1 MFQKT
6 REFLGQR
13 FAAGGAIDFRLYALL
28 GLSIIATSV
37 LTTANFADTASLL
50 LVLTAN
56 VVAVAATLII
66 ILLFG
71 WFLKSRGEEFWFTLG
86 SLVLAGILVGGL
98 KGLFTWLMLD
108 WLGFVDD
115 GLSGPWSRIA
125 FSSLTGLIVVPAVAM
140 FGSLRYRY
148 AEQREA
154 LISEKIASEGGEN
167 YPETLVRFI
176 ESAKQKL
183 AQSGKSMGAEGLAAE
198 LREIVNSD
206 LRPLSQ
212 EIWVRESR
220 KFPSFRLS
228 QIAKVAIGKHVY
240 APGLVI
246 PIWALTTLIATIRVI
261 SIEEG
266 LLIQVLRSF
275 ILFVGLFIASKFK
288 MKTFNGALIVYL
300 VAMTLIAFVQVSFG
314 TALSGERSFG
324 DDVGFMVANLIWLCQ
339 LTLFVG
345 MGKAFLEMGKK
356 VENEFASFLNAKD
369 IAELRNSRELV
380 LRDRQL
386 AQFLHGHMQ
395 TRLNGVANRLET
407 RKSSGKVNDDLDMIN
422 KVLNEALAHFGKQ
435 QTKTIVEAIEALERD
450 WGGVVQLSFALQEIQ
465 LEPGQVEVVRE
476 VINEAVANSVRHG
489 FASRVTIV
497 LSDGPTLEITD
508 DGTGPRDGQPGL
520 GTTYFESISDS
531 WKLEGTGSG
540 AMLRLSLTNSSLKS
554 Q

>member
-13 FAAGGAIDFRLYALL
+13 FAAGGAVDFWLYALL
-28 GLSIIATSV
+28 GLSVLATSV

-56 VVAVAATLII
+56 VVAVATTLVI
-66 ILLFG
+66 ILLFD
-71 WFLKSRGEEFWFTLG
+71 WFLKSRVEDFWITLG

-98 KGLFTWLMLD
+98 KGLLTWLMLD

-115 GLSGPWSRIA
+115 GLSGPWSRIT
-125 FSSLTGLIVVPAVAM
+125 FSALTGLIVVPAVAL

-167 YPETLVRFI
+167 YPDTLVRFV
-176 ESAKQKL
+176 EGAKQKL
-183 AQSGKSMGAEGLAAE
+183 AQSKKGLGPEGLAAE

-240 APGLVI
+240 EPGLVI
-246 PIWALTTLIATIRVI
+246 PIWALTTLIATIRVF

-266 LLIQVLRSF
+266 LLIQVLRSS

-288 MKTFNGALIVYL
+288 MKTFKGALTVYV
-300 VAMTLIAFVQVSFG
+300 VAMALVAFVQVSFG
-314 TALSGERSFG
+314 TALSGGRSFG
-324 DDVGFMVANLIWLCQ
+324 DDVGFMVANLLWLFQ

-356 VENEFASFLNAKD
+356 VENEFASFLNEKD
-369 IAELRNSRELV
+369 IAELRSSRELV

-386 AQFLHGHMQ
+386 AQFLHGQMQ
-395 TRLNGVANRLET
+395 TKLNGVANRLET
-407 RKSSGKVNDDLDMIN
+407 RKSSGKVNDDLDMVEQ
-422 KVLNEALAHFGKQ
+422 VLNEALAQFGKE
-435 QTKTIVEAIEALERD
+435 QTKTIADAIEAIERD
-450 WGGVVQLSFALQEIQ
+450 WGGVVQLSFALKEIP

-476 VINEAVANSVRHG
+476 VINEAVANAVRHG
-489 FASRVTIV
+489 FASRVTV
-497 LSDGPTLEITD
+497 VMSEGPTLEITD

-520 GTTYFESISDS
+520 GTTYFESVSTN
-531 WKLEGTGSG
+531 WELTATESG
-540 AMLRLSLTNSSLKS
+540 ARLRLSLASSS
-554 Q
+554 

>member
-1 MFQKT
+1 MFQKI

-13 FAAGGAIDFRLYALL
+13 FAAGGAVDFWLYALL
-28 GLSIIATSV
+28 GLSVLATSV

-56 VVAVAATLII
+56 VVAVATTLVI
-66 ILLFG
+66 ILLFD
-71 WFLKSRGEEFWFTLG
+71 WFLKSRVEDFWITLG

-98 KGLFTWLMLD
+98 KGLLTWLMLD

-115 GLSGPWSRIA
+115 GLSGPWSRIT
-125 FSSLTGLIVVPAVAM
+125 FSALTGLIVVPAVAL

-167 YPETLVRFI
+167 YPDTLVRFV
-176 ESAKQKL
+176 EGAKQKL
-183 AQSGKSMGAEGLAAE
+183 AQSKKGLGPEGLAAE

-240 APGLVI
+240 EPGLVI
-246 PIWALTTLIATIRVI
+246 PIWALTTLIATIRVF

-266 LLIQVLRSF
+266 LLIQVLRSS

-288 MKTFNGALIVYL
+288 MKTFKGALTVYV
-300 VAMTLIAFVQVSFG
+300 VAMALVAFVQVSFG
-314 TALSGERSFG
+314 TALSGGRSFG
-324 DDVGFMVANLIWLCQ
+324 DDVGFMVANLLWLFQ

-356 VENEFASFLNAKD
+356 VENEFASFLNEKD
-369 IAELRNSRELV
+369 IAELRSSRELV

-386 AQFLHGHMQ
+386 AQFLHGQMQ
-395 TRLNGVANRLET
+395 TKLNGVANRLET
-407 RKSSGKVNDDLDMIN
+407 RKSSGKVNDDLDMVEQ
-422 KVLNEALAHFGKQ
+422 VLNEALAQFGKE
-435 QTKTIVEAIEALERD
+435 QTKTIADAIEAIERD
-450 WGGVVQLSFALQEIQ
+450 WGGVVQLSFALKEIP

-476 VINEAVANSVRHG
+476 VINEAVANAVRHG
-489 FASRVTIV
+489 FASRVTV
-497 LSDGPTLEITD
+497 VMSEGPTLEITD

-520 GTTYFESISDS
+520 GTTYFESVSTN
-531 WKLEGTGSG
+531 WELTATESG
-540 AMLRLSLTNSSLKS
+540 ARLRLSLASSS
-554 Q
+554 

>member
-13 FAAGGAIDFRLYALL
+13 FAAGGAVDFWLYALL
-28 GLSIIATSV
+28 GLSIIASSV

-56 VVAVAATLII
+56 VVAVCAIFVL
-66 ILLFG
+66 ILLFD
-71 WFLKSRGEEFWFTLG
+71 WFLKSRVEDVGFTLG

-98 KGLFTWLMLD
+98 KGLLTWLMLD

-115 GLSGPWSRIA
+115 GISGPWSRII
-125 FSSLTGLIVVPAVAM
+125 FSALTGLIVVPAVAL

-154 LISEKIASEGGEN
+154 LISEKVVSEGGEN
-167 YPETLVRFI
+167 YPETLVRFV
-176 ESAKQKL
+176 EGAKQKL
-183 AQSGKSMGAEGLAAE
+183 AQSKKVLGPEGLAAE

-240 APGLVI
+240 ASSWVI
-246 PIWALTTLIATIRVI
+246 PIWALTTLIATIRVF
-261 SIEEG
+261 SLQEG
-266 LLIQVLRSF
+266 LLIQVFRAL
-275 ILFVGLFIASKFK
+275 ILFLGLFIASKFK
-288 MKTFNGALIVYL
+288 MKTFKGALTVYV
-300 VAMTLIAFVQVSFG
+300 VAMTLIAFGQVAFG
-314 TALSGERSFG
+314 TALSGGRSFG
-324 DDVGFMVANLIWLCQ
+324 DDVGFMVANLLWLSQ
-339 LTLFVG
+339 LTLIVG
-345 MGKAFLEMGKK
+345 MGKAFLEMGKR
-356 VENEFASFLNAKD
+356 VENEFTAFLNEKD
-369 IAELRNSRELV
+369 IAELRYSRELM

-386 AQFLHGHMQ
+386 AQFLHGYMQ

-407 RKSSGKVNDDLDMIN
+407 RQSKGEINDDLDLVEQ
-422 KVLNEALAHFGKQ
+422 VLNDALAEFGKE
-435 QTKTIVEAIEALERD
+435 QTKTLVEAIEAIERD
-450 WGGVVQLSFALQEIQ
+450 WGGVVQLNFAL
-465 LEPGQVEVVRE
+465 EPVLLDQSQVQVVRE
-476 VINEAVANSVRHG
+476 VINEAVANAVRHG

-497 LSDGPTLEITD
+497 LNEGPLLEITD
-508 DGTGPRDGQPGL
+508 DGTGPRDGKPGL
-520 GTTYFESISDS
+520 GTTYFESVSTN
-531 WKLEGTGSG
+531 WELTATESG
-540 AMLRLSLTNSSLKS
+540 ARLRLSLANSSLKS